1 MANSVDKRLTL
12 DLEAHG
18 TDPSVFSGQVARAVG
33 GAGRSSLLAAAHMED
48 IVAFVSDDENLT
60 TVVAGVAVV
69 GATIVGGLASGARSR
84 RRRKRLSA
92 NAKRNVLRNSA
103 PLNG

>member
-1 MANSVDKRLTL
+1 
-12 DLEAHG
+12 
-18 TDPSVFSGQVARAVG
+18 
-33 GAGRSSLLAAAHMED
+33 MED

-69 GATIVGGLASGARSR
+69 GATIVGGLDSGATSR

-92 NAKRNVLRNSA
+92 NAERNASHCA
-103 PLNG
+103 PLSFFRSDGPAGLAHTVTAHGTRHTELPTYALLLPRGAAGM

>member
-1 MANSVDKRLTL
+1 M
-12 DLEAHG
+12 EAHG
-18 TDPSVFSGQVARAVG
+18 TNPSVFSGQVARAVG

-69 GATIVGGLASGARSR
+69 GATIVGGLDSGARSR
-84 RRRKRLSA
+84 RADDAVKGSVQTP
-92 NAKRNVLRNSA
+92 NATFSGI
-103 PLNG
+103 PLL

>member
-1 MANSVDKRLTL
+1 
-12 DLEAHG
+12 
-18 TDPSVFSGQVARAVG
+18 
-33 GAGRSSLLAAAHMED
+33 MED

-92 NAKRNVLRNSA
+92 NAKRNVLHSA
-103 PLNG
+103 PSCFVPRIERLRIAHTAHGTRHTELPTYALLLPRWAAGM